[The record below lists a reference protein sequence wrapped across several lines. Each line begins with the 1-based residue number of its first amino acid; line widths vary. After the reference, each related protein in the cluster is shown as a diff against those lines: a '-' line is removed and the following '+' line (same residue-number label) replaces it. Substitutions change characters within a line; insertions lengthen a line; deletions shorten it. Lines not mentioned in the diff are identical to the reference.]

1 MAIRFECTC
10 GEQFW
15 APGDHSGTR
24 VRCPGC
30 GAELGVPAESVDT
43 GLSGP
48 ISGLASGSI
57 EGFSTVVLRGQG
69 GDLDTLKRLIARD
82 KGKGQL
88 ARYPVT

>member
-1 MAIRFECTC
+1 MDIRFECAC

-15 APGDHSGTR
+15 APRDRSGTR
-24 VRCPGC
+24 VQCPRC
-30 GAELGVPAESVDT
+30 GAAASVPDESVDT

-82 KGKGQL
+82 KGKG
-88 ARYPVT
+88 